1 MITSWS
7 FILKRGLLLLLLSF
21 YNIADDQFVLDPL
34 TLSVLKVSLR
44 LPFCLENKAAY
55 ALG

>member
-7 FILKRGLLLLLLSF
+7 FILKQGLLLLLLSF
-21 YNIADDQFVLDPL
+21 YNIADDQFVLDPQ